1 MTSTTRQL
9 QGCTADRQDA
19 PFEALYGAGPFGDS
33 PDFGQAAN
41 DAPPVRRATVAPG
54 EVLAPGANLS
64 IASWY
69 AISGTAMA

>member
-19 PFEALYGAGPFGDS
+19 PFEALYGAAPLGDS
-33 PDFGQAAN
+33 QGFGQAAN
-41 DAPPVRRATVAPG
+41 DAPPMRRGTVAPT
-54 EVLAPGANLS
+54 EVLAPCANLS